1 MKYTEENEDVQVVE
15 EEFGCPYCWNKKKNY
30 TFLTLVITYAY
41 AIIARIAAANMR
53 RNAYEF
59 YEWIWAATDAASN
72 AGAFSNANDL
82 ALEFA
87 AL

>member
-1 MKYTEENEDVQVVE
+1 
-15 EEFGCPYCWNKKKNY
+15 
-30 TFLTLVITYAY
+30 LTPVIIYAY
-41 AIIARIAAANMR
+41 AIIARIAAANIR

-59 YEWIWAATDAASN
+59 YEWIWAANAASN
-72 AGAFSNANDL
+72 ANAFSNANDL